1 MPQEE
6 KEMKYTMTSKKWT
19 ITLDTE
25 TGCISG
31 DTYQMRE
38 YIKDN
43 FTAKWDSSARVW
55 MAENLQQQ
63 IDDLKAYLTRVFDL
77 REVEAESKAE
87 ALTDRFFRGVCPRC
101 HTYCCGDC
109 MAC

>member
-1 MPQEE
+1 
-6 KEMKYTMTSKKWT
+6 MKYTMTSKKWT
-19 ITLDTE
+19 ITLDAE

-77 REVEAESKAE
+77 REVETESKDEEKADT
-87 ALTDRFFRGVCPRC
+87 LTDRFFRGVCPRC
-101 HTYCCGDC
+101 HTYCYGDC